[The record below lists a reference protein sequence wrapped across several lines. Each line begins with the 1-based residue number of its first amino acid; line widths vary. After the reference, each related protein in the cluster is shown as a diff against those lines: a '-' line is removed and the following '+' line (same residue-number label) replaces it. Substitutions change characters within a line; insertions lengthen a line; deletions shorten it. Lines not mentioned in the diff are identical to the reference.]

1 MITLMIK
8 SLACALVSSVVLA
21 STAFAGPGGGGG
33 GGSSAPAEGAVMSSD
48 LPLYNTIEEAT
59 QALME
64 EFGEDET
71 CPYNVDVPSIV
82 VPIAADRFLYGYAFV
97 TPRICLT
104 RGVSETRFIEGL
116 HFMVDAMVREAHR
129 HPFTIDASGEVM
141 RDDTQEHLLEALLSV
156 AEDGQIDR
164 LDLLGSDIRPIQ

>member
-1 MITLMIK
+1 MIK
-8 SLACALVSSVVLA
+8 SLAFALAGSVLLA
-21 STAFAGPGGGGG
+21 STAVAGGGGGGG

-71 CPYNVDVPSIV
+71 CPRNVDVPSIV
-82 VPIAADRFLYGYAFV
+82 VPIAADRYLYGYAFV
-97 TPRICLT
+97 TPRICLS
-104 RGVSETRFIEGL
+104 RGVSQTRFIEDL

-129 HPFTIDASGEVM
+129 HPFTMDASGEVH
-141 RDDTQEHLLEALLSV
+141 RDGTQEYLYAALMSV
-156 AEDGQIDR
+156 AEEGQIER
-164 LDLLGSDIRPIQ
+164 LDLLGSDIRPLR

>member
-1 MITLMIK
+1 MIK
-8 SLACALVSSVVLA
+8 SLSYALLGALLLTSSALA
-21 STAFAGPGGGGG
+21 GGGGGG

-71 CPYNVDVPSIV
+71 CPRNVDVPSIV
-82 VPIAADRFLYGYAFV
+82 VPIAADRYLYGYAFV
-97 TPRICLT
+97 TPRICLS

-116 HFMVDAMVREAHR
+116 HFMVDAMIREAHR
-129 HPFTIDASGEVM
+129 HPFMIDAEGAVH
-141 RDDTQEHLLEALLSV
+141 RDETKEFLYAALLAV
-156 AEDGQIDR
+156 AEEGQIER
-164 LDLLGSDIRPIQ
+164 LDLLGSDIRPLQ